1 MHTGL
6 ISYQFASDLNYLKS
20 TVNGSVLEVV
30 ELKKQNRMEN
40 LYFRA
45 MFQDHPPLSP
55 PQHREGH
62 SAVTVSTKRT
72 FLNGMAEL
80 PSSLVTISI

>member
-20 TVNGSVLEVV
+20 TVNESVLEVV

-62 SAVTVSTKRT
+62 PAVTVSTKRT
-72 FLNGMAEL
+72 FFNGMAEL